1 MYVCY
6 DGLFT
11 DHPRRL
17 VALGAQLILVPVM
30 DAVRWPDQ
38 ELWQHADMAPL
49 RSIELRRSTVR
60 AASSGISQIIDPAGR
75 VVAGRNRAEGP
86 GIISAKVPMS
96 SLTTPFVRGGYLF
109 ATATGLAFL
118 AAIAILTLTQWAKG
132 LHQLC
137 CHRHDENGKDRQM
150 KHEARSIP
158 RLA

>member
-17 VALGAQLILVPVM
+17 AALGAELILVPVM
-30 DAVRWPDQ
+30 DAARWPDQ

-75 VVAGRNRAEGP
+75 VVASRNREEGP
-86 GIISAKVPMS
+86 GIIAATVPMS
-96 SLTTPFVRGGYLF
+96 SQTTLFVRGGYLF

-118 AAIAILTLTQWAKG
+118 ATIAVLTVAQWVTG
-132 LHQLC
+132 LRRLC
-137 CHRHDENGKDRQM
+137 T
-150 KHEARSIP
+150 RSTSSS
-158 RLA
+158 